1 MGPMILAG
9 VIIKAYTAMTF
20 LTVANEIWNIKNPRP
35 FPKQIFYTMQWE
47 EQDFIKMKNG
57 SYVLRKQRKVD
68 NQTKAQAR
76 RLWHERKA
84 KRIR

>member
-76 RLWHERKA
+76 RLWHEHKA
-84 KRIR
+84 NRIR